1 MVTSMVKSV
10 PVIIPCKHSY
20 SRHPSSG
27 LSLKWDDDMVCGMMC
42 WRKEERGGYEG
53 EGGIMMKIILSCSHV
68 FLYNTRI
75 NNEISSVGETLSS
88 SSEDEEN

>member
-1 MVTSMVKSV
+1 
-10 PVIIPCKHSY
+10 
-20 SRHPSSG
+20 
-27 LSLKWDDDMVCGMMC
+27 MVCGMIMC

-53 EGGIMMKIILSCSHV
+53 EGGTTMKIILSCSHV